1 MTMLFDML
9 HHLDK
14 IIEFVRSF
22 LLKIYFRNPNFKDF
36 KQMSPSLAKSIED
49 ILQYNGD
56 DFEADF
62 ELNFTVRTAISVK
75 SFCHYV
81 VQVLTVSPLLYLDR
95 TQGLCFINLIPSF
108 CLRPNVD
115 PVCFTVTLYS
125 LFSLLVKA
133 VKIIMM
139 FFFFIL
145 LCFVSWANQ
154 IINFHVLVDQQ
165 CGQGM
170 ENQISY

>member
-36 KQMSPSLAKSIED
+36 KQMSPSLAKGIED

-62 ELNFTVRTAISVK
+62 ELNFTVRTALSVK
-75 SFCHYV
+75 SFFHYV
-81 VQVLTVSPLLYLDR
+81 RSSSSNSITS
-95 TQGLCFINLIPSF
+95 
-108 CLRPNVD
+108 
-115 PVCFTVTLYS
+115 S
-125 LFSLLVKA
+125 LFRSYSSFVFHKPHSL
-133 VKIIMM
+133 
-139 FFFFIL
+139 IL
-145 LCFVSWANQ
+145 S
-154 IINFHVLVDQQ
+154 
-165 CGQGM
+165 
-170 ENQISY
+170 SS

>member
-36 KQMSPSLAKSIED
+36 KQMSPSLAKGIED

-62 ELNFTVRTAISVK
+62 ELNFTVRTAISVE
-75 SFCHYV
+75 SFFHYV
-81 VQVLTVSPLLYLDR
+81 VQVLTVITS
-95 TQGLCFINLIPSF
+95 
-108 CLRPNVD
+108 
-115 PVCFTVTLYS
+115 S
-125 LFSLLVKA
+125 LFRSYSRFVFHKPHSL
-133 VKIIMM
+133 
-139 FFFFIL
+139 IL
-145 LCFVSWANQ
+145 S
-154 IINFHVLVDQQ
+154 
-165 CGQGM
+165 
-170 ENQISY
+170 SS